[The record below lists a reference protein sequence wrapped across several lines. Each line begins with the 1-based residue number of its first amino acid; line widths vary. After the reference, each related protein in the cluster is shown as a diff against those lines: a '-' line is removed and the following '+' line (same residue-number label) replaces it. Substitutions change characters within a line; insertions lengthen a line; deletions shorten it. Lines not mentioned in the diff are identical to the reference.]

1 MHSAL
6 EFLLRHGY
14 IVLLGWVFAEQIGL
28 PIPSLPVLLAAG
40 ALAGTGRLSFFAS
53 LLIAIGASLTADTI
67 WFQLGRLKGIKIL
80 QFLCKISLEP
90 DSCVRRT
97 EGIFAKEGARS
108 LLLAKF
114 LPGLGA
120 VAPPLAGIFHM
131 RLIRFLLFDAAGA
144 ALWSG
149 AFLSLGYIFSNQIEI
164 IADHAAAL
172 GGGLVVILVGAFVGY
187 IGYKYYT
194 RQRFIR
200 ELRISRITPE
210 ELKVKID
217 RGEDMVIVDLRHS
230 LDFEA
235 DPETIPGAFRMDA
248 KELREKNDKLPRDR
262 QIILY
267 CTCPN
272 EATSAQL
279 AILLRKQGI
288 QHIRPLQGGLDAW
301 REHGYPVHNATLT
314 QISSTSLKAAT
325 DVTFPTND

>member
-1 MHSAL
+1 MHSSL
-6 EFLLRHGY
+6 EFLLHHGY

-40 ALAGTGRLSFFAS
+40 ALAGTGRLSFSAS

-67 WFQLGRLKGIKIL
+67 WFQLGRLKGIKVL

-131 RLIRFLLFDAAGA
+131 RLIRFMLFDAAGA
-144 ALWSG
+144 GLWAG
-149 AFLSLGYIFSNQIEI
+149 AFLGLGYIFSDQIEK
-164 IADHAAAL
+164 IADHAATL
-172 GGGLVVILVGAFVGY
+172 GGGLVVILVGALVGY
-187 IGYKYYT
+187 IGYKYYN

-200 ELRISRITPE
+200 ELRISRITAG
-210 ELKVKID
+210 ELKSKMD
-217 RGEDMVIVDLRHS
+217 QGEDMVIVDLRHA

-248 KELREKNDKLPRDR
+248 AELRQKNDKLPRDR

-272 EATSAQL
+272 EATSAQV

-288 QHIRPLQGGLDAW
+288 QQIRPLQGGLDAW
-301 REHGYPVHNATLT
+301 RELGYPVHNATLT
-314 QISSTSLKAAT
+314 QISTTSLKPA
-325 DVTFPTND
+325 DVVVPSND